1 MLSSIDSG
9 SRLAAENRCME
20 PKDIEIKGL
29 RDGILVEIS
38 SGKWESRKHALLDHI
53 TNNKQFFEGGRLA
66 LDVGS
71 HRLKT
76 DDLVA
81 LRNDLSD
88 HDITLWAVKSTSLV
102 TERTAQNLGLAIRI
116 RQTTGEAEE
125 ELPSS
130 IDGEDAIFVQRTLR
144 SGHKVKHQGHVVILG
159 DVNPGAEVIAGGN
172 IIVWGRL
179 RGTVH
184 AGAQGNS
191 DAVVCALVLSP
202 TQLRIADQIS
212 ISPADD
218 TKHEPEIARLKE
230 DQVVASTWDTRVNR

>member
-1 MLSSIDSG
+1 
-9 SRLAAENRCME
+9 ME
-20 PKDIEIKGL
+20 QKDIEIKGL

-38 SGKWESRKHALLDHI
+38 PGKWESRKNALLNHI

-116 RQTTGEAEE
+116 RQTTGEADEE
-125 ELPSS
+125 FPSS

-144 SGHKVKHQGHVVILG
+144 SGHIVKYPGHVVILG

-202 TQLRIADQIS
+202 TQLRIADHIS
-212 ISPADD
+212 ISPTDD

-230 DQVVASTWDTRVNR
+230 DQVVASAWGARVNR